1 MSCKVWHFDWLR
13 EMFSPVTER
22 SGLADDPQGD
32 PAEQEGFPF
41 FEITDKI
48 SIKFGI
54 ISQH

>member
-1 MSCKVWHFDWLR
+1 
-13 EMFSPVTER
+13 MFSPVTER